1 MKGKV
6 KEGETANE
14 NFIGKYAISMESRG
28 KNVNLPQTGQKYL
41 KIKLNKIPVQGKSS
55 RMVVRMGKYE
65 TEIIDI
71 GNRNETEKI
80 G

>member
-41 KIKLNKIPVQGKSS
+41 KIKLNKIPV
-55 RMVVRMGKYE
+55 
-65 TEIIDI
+65 
-71 GNRNETEKI
+71 
-80 G
+80 